1 MGYQGARP
9 TSEREKNHKSHILF
23 LESSNA
29 STQERLVVPTQSK
42 WVCSGVA
49 LLASCPAKALDVG
62 PGGEH
67 AAPKP
72 QASIYHHHSGEAM
85 VDWAVPQSMPQV
97 TSLRPNVLHSLCH
110 PYHASSWPHR
120 PHSHPGLP

>member
-1 MGYQGARP
+1 MGYQGARL

-29 STQERLVVPTQSK
+29 STQERLVVSTQSK

-49 LLASCPAKALDVG
+49 LLASCPTKALDVG
-62 PGGEH
+62 
-67 AAPKP
+67 PKP

-85 VDWAVPQSMPQV
+85 VDRAVPQSMPQV
-97 TSLRPNVLHSLCH
+97 TSLQPDALYSLCH
-110 PYHASSWPHR
+110 PYQASSWPHR